1 MTTAVDTSVLLDML
15 ADDHRFGEG
24 AVQALR
30 RARIK
35 GRLIVCECVVA
46 EVRPALGSES
56 ELTELLDD
64 LEIVLIPG
72 DTESALLA
80 GRHYARYL
88 GRGGTR
94 VRVVPDFLIGAHAQV
109 HAEQLLARDRGYL
122 REYFANLRVIDPSG
136 GTNGGDWHRLT
147 S

>member
-15 ADDHRFGEG
+15 ADDDRFGEG

-30 RARIK
+30 RARTK

-46 EVRPALGSES
+46 EVRPALGSDS

-64 LEIVLIPG
+64 LQIVLIPG

-80 GRHYARYL
+80 GRHYACHL
-88 GRGGTR
+88 ARGGTR

-109 HAEQLLARDRGYL
+109 HADQLLARDRGYL
-122 REYFANLRVIDPSG
+122 RDYFTDLQVIDPSG
-136 GTNGGDWHRLT
+136 GTNGGDGRQLT